1 MASWD
6 ALSWS
11 RFAIAALALGLGACG
26 DSASTPTPLPSP
38 TVAPTPAPTPTPGV
52 LVAQGS
58 EPLTARQVVKWDFKT
73 PARGTLEVTVDYT
86 SAGNVVALWV
96 TDHVCSYRQFERDD
110 CDYLA
115 RSVEGGKPRKVTA
128 SNVAEG
134 EYSLFVSNEGP
145 GDEVISWKVVLL
157 P

>member
-1 MASWD
+1 MAGWNG
-6 ALSWS
+6 LPWS
-11 RFAIAALALGLGACG
+11 RVALAALVLGLGGCG
-26 DSASTPTPLPSP
+26 DGAATPTPVPSP

-52 LVAQGS
+52 LIAQGS
-58 EPLTARQVVKWDFKT
+58 EPLAARQVVKWDFAT
-73 PARGTLEVTVDYT
+73 TARGTLQITVDYT
-86 SAGNVVALWV
+86 SASNQVLFWV

-115 RSVEGGKPRKVTA
+115 RSVEGGKPRTVTA

-134 EYSLFVSNEGP
+134 EYSLFVSNDGP
-145 GDEVISWKVVLL
+145 GDEIISYKVVLL